1 MRIKIL
7 REIIFELANPC
18 LYGEIDERKICMILD
33 EIKCG
38 QSDFK

>member
-18 LYGEIDERKICMILD
+18 LYGEIDERRICMILD

-38 QSDFK
+38 RSDFK